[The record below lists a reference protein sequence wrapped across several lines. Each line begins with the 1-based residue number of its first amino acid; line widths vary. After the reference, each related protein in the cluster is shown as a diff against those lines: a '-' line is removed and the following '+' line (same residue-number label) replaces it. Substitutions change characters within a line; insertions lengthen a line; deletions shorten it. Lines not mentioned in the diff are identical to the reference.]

1 MSFEKFIAR
10 RYIRSKQQTLF
21 INIIMLVSLAGVTV
35 GVAALIIVLSVFNG
49 FNKVVTDVL
58 VGFDPHVRILPNEG
72 KSFQL
77 SDTLNSALHEA
88 GVQGW
93 SPYVE
98 SKALLVSKNGNRVAV
113 VKGVDDSTIGTVSGV
128 RQATVAGKFDFGND
142 GSGIVVGLSLAD
154 RLGIIVGSELTIV
167 SPVGIDAM
175 IVQYTEPEMRRFTVT
190 GIYDSR
196 NKEYDTHY
204 AFISIDVARKLFQFP
219 KTVSGVEV
227 RLNNIKEAEKT
238 KLSLHNLLGE
248 KYSVL
253 SWYDLHKDLYS
264 VMKIERWSAYII
276 LCLIIGVATFNML
289 GSLTMGVIEKRRDIG
304 ILKSLGATNKS
315 ILRLF
320 MFEGL
325 LVGTVGTVLGLSIG
339 LVVCYVQIHYQ
350 LFPLDPNVYI
360 IPAIP
365 VDVRWSDFL
374 AIGCASMLLCTLAAL
389 YPARRAARLTPVDA
403 IRWE

>member
-58 VGFDPHVRILPNEG
+58 VGFDPHVRILPNVG

-154 RLGIIVGSELTIV
+154 RLGIIVGSELTVV

-204 AFISIDVARKLFQFP
+204 AFISIEVARNLFQFP
-219 KTVSGVEV
+219 RTAVSGVEV
-227 RLNNIKEAEKT
+227 RLNNIKEAEKI
-238 KLSLHNLLGE
+238 KLALHNVLGE

-264 VMKIERWSAYII
+264 
-276 LCLIIGVATFNML
+276 
-289 GSLTMGVIEKRRDIG
+289 
-304 ILKSLGATNKS
+304 
-315 ILRLF
+315 
-320 MFEGL
+320 
-325 LVGTVGTVLGLSIG
+325 
-339 LVVCYVQIHYQ
+339 
-350 LFPLDPNVYI
+350 
-360 IPAIP
+360 
-365 VDVRWSDFL
+365 
-374 AIGCASMLLCTLAAL
+374 
-389 YPARRAARLTPVDA
+389 
-403 IRWE
+403 